1 MRFHTLFIIFILISI
16 SSKAQLQKYTFNQ
29 PKMGSPF
36 KIVAYA
42 SDYNA
47 LSTAVNKVYER
58 VDVLNAIFSDYD
70 EKSEIS
76 ILTKNYKK
84 GQWISISP
92 ELLKILKISR
102 DASLQ
107 SNGAYDVTVGQ
118 IVKEWRKARRA
129 KRLPDA
135 EILKLVLSKTGFQH
149 LQIHQKKPKIRFNT
163 EGVLLDFGG
172 IVKGYAAQEAVRIL
186 TESGFASC
194 FADAGGDLAFGSF
207 PPNHERW
214 SIGVTLPNEENILFE
229 RLLSF
234 ENHAIA
240 TSGDMYNFVE
250 IDSLRY
256 SHIVNPKTGMGVT
269 HQRNVTVI
277 AKDGATAD
285 WLATACSVLSP
296 DEAIKL
302 VKLYVEAEVL
312 IVENQSGKIKMW
324 QSDELSRYF
333 AAF

>member
-1 MRFHTLFIIFILISI
+1 MKFYTLFLLIFLNIEV
-16 SSKAQLQKYTFNQ
+16 KAQLQKYTFNQ

-42 SDYNA
+42 ADYNV
-47 LSTAVNKVYER
+47 LSAAVNKAYEQ
-58 VDVLNAIFSDYD
+58 VDLLNSIFSDYD

-84 GQWISISP
+84 GKWISVSP
-92 ELLKILKISR
+92 ELLKMLKISR
-102 DASLQ
+102 DAALQ
-107 SNGAYDVTVGQ
+107 SNGAYDVTVGN
-118 IVKEWRKARRA
+118 IVKEWRKARKA
-129 KRLPDA
+129 KRLPDV
-135 EILKLVLSKTGFQH
+135 EVLKTSLLKTGFNH
-149 LQIHQKKPKIRFNT
+149 IEIHKKKPKIRFDT

-186 TESGFASC
+186 TESGFPSC
-194 FADAGGDLAFGSF
+194 FADAGGDLAFGNF

-234 ENHAIA
+234 ENLAIA

-250 IDSLRY
+250 IDSVRY
-256 SHIVNPKTGMGVT
+256 SHIVNPKTGMGIT

-285 WLATACSVLSP
+285 WLATACSVLTP
-296 DEAIKL
+296 DESVKL
-302 VKLYVEAEVL
+302 VKRYVEAEVL
-312 IVENQSGKIKMW
+312 IVENQKGNLKMW
-324 QSDELSRYF
+324 QSDGLSRYF

>member
-1 MRFHTLFIIFILISI
+1 MRFYTLFLLLLSNIQV
-16 SSKAQLQKYTFNQ
+16 KAQLQKYTFNQ

-36 KIVAYA
+36 KIVAYGA
-42 SDYNA
+42 DYNT
-47 LSTAVNKVYER
+47 LSMAVNKAYER
-58 VDVLNAIFSDYD
+58 VDLLNAIFSDYD

-76 ILTKNYKK
+76 ILAKNYKK
-84 GQWISISP
+84 GKWISISS
-92 ELLKILKISR
+92 ELLKILKISK
-102 DASLQ
+102 DAALQ
-107 SNGAYDVTVGQ
+107 SHGAYDVTVGN

-135 EILKLVLSKTGFQH
+135 EILKLALSKTGFQH
-149 LQIHQKKPKIRFNT
+149 LEIHKKKLKIRFNT

-172 IVKGYAAQEAVRIL
+172 IVKGYAAQEAVRLL
-186 TESGFASC
+186 TEWGFPSC

-207 PPNHERW
+207 PPHPERW

-234 ENHAIA
+234 ENLAIA
-240 TSGDMYNFVE
+240 TSGDMYNFLE
-250 IDSLRY
+250 IDSVRY

-285 WLATACSVLSP
+285 WLATACSVLTP

-302 VKLYVEAEVL
+302 VKRYVEAEVL

-324 QSDELSRYF
+324 QSDGLFRYF

>member
-1 MRFHTLFIIFILISI
+1 MRFYILFAFILLSI
-16 SSKAQLQKYTFNQ
+16 EGEAHLQKYAFNL

-42 SDYNA
+42 ADYNA
-47 LSTAVNKVYER
+47 LSTAVSKAYER
-58 VDVLNAIFSDYD
+58 VDALNAIFSDYD

-84 GQWISISP
+84 GKWLGVSP

-102 DASLQ
+102 DAVQQ
-107 SNGAYDVTVGQ
+107 SNGAYDVTVGN
-118 IVKEWRKARRA
+118 IVKEWRKARKA

-135 EILKLVLSKTGFQH
+135 ERLKAALLKTGFNH
-149 LQIHQKKPKIRFNT
+149 LEIHQKKPKIRFDT

-186 TESGFASC
+186 TESGFPSC
-194 FADAGGDLAFGSF
+194 FADAGGDLSFGSF
-207 PPNHERW
+207 PLNHEHW

-234 ENHAIA
+234 ENVAIA

-250 IDSLRY
+250 IDSIRY

-285 WLATACSVLSP
+285 WLATACSVLAP

-302 VKLYVEAEVL
+302 VKQYVEAEVL

-324 QSDELSRYF
+324 QSDGLSRYF